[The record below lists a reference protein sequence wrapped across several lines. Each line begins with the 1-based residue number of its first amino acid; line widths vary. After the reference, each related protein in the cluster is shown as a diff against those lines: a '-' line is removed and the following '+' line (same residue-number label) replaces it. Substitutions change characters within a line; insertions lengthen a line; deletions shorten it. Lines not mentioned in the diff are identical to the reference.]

1 MALIKQI
8 RQRTGLA
15 IGVIAVGLIFFLVGG
30 DILGPNS
37 MILGSSRTTV
47 GEIAGDDIS
56 YDEYIQKIEETKM
69 AFQQNTGRNPTE
81 NDLNSIREQAWQA
94 LIVERIFSEQYRE
107 LGLEVSDAELVD
119 MVQGKNII
127 GELRRQLTNPETG
140 EFDRQQLVS
149 FLQSLQNADPQQQM
163 FWAQQ
168 EKMFAASRLRIKYD
182 NMLISS
188 VYVTEAEGRKQHKM
202 ANTIAD
208 VEHLHIPYY
217 LVSDSLVQT
226 NESELKSYISQNQE
240 KFKISESR
248 DIQYVRFPLVPSR
261 EDSTFLL
268 DEMNSLVEEFKETDS
283 DSSFVTRN
291 SEAGNPFLTIL
302 PGDPL
307 PDNLTNNVENPEVG
321 VVYGPFLTNNSSYVS
336 YKITDS
342 YEGDPRMRASH
353 ILLSTE
359 GLEGPAKEQVRARA
373 MEILAEVNETGNFE
387 VAASQYGQDG
397 TAQRGGDLG
406 WFSKGDFIEEFADA
420 VFSANS
426 PGIINSVIET
436 EYGYHLIKVTE
447 MPRSMTYKL
456 AVLELELI
464 ASDVTRNDVF
474 RNADY
479 FAANTNNSET
489 FEENAEEEGYQV
501 ATASGVGP
509 NSRSLNNL
517 SGAREIIR
525 WAYNEASVG
534 EVSSVFE
541 LDDAYVVALLTNK
554 TEEGPG
560 TINNPSI
567 REQAMAELKN
577 DKKAQYIKEKLEG
590 MDSLEAMKEVFPEG
604 SLGSTPDLKLNASV
618 LPGIGFAPRAVGAIF
633 GLENPG
639 QISEPIQEEIG
650 VVVAKL
656 NSLTPAPQIGDYT
669 RYQNELANEAS
680 QRVSYMIMNAMQDIA
695 EVKDY
700 RYKFF

>member
-47 GEIAGDDIS
+47 GEIAGEDIS

-81 NDLNSIREQAWQA
+81 SDLNSIREQAWQA
-94 LIVERIFSEQYRE
+94 MIVERIFSEQYEE

-127 GELRRQLTNPETG
+127 GDLRRQLTNPETG

-168 EKMFAASRLRIKYD
+168 EKMFADSRLRIKYD

-188 VYVTEAEGRKQHKM
+188 EYVTEAEGRKQYKM

-208 VEHLHIPYY
+208 VDHLHIPYY
-217 LVSDSLVQT
+217 LVSDSLVQI

-261 EDSTFLL
+261 EDSTSTINQMNTLL
-268 DEMNSLVEEFKETDS
+268 EDFKESDS
-283 DSSFVTRN
+283 DSSFVARN
-291 SEAGNPFLTIL
+291 SEAVNPFRTIL

-307 PDNLTNNVENPEVG
+307 PDNLTNNVESPEVG
-321 VVYGPFLTNNSSYVS
+321 EVYGPFLTNISSYVA

-342 YEGDPRMRASH
+342 FDGEPRMRASH

-359 GLEGPAKEQVRARA
+359 GLEGPAKEQVRAQA
-373 MEILAEVNETGNFE
+373 EQILAEVNETGNFE

-406 WFSKGDFIEEFADA
+406 WFARSDFIEEFADA

-426 PGIINSVIET
+426 PGIINRIIET

-447 MPRSMTYKL
+447 LPRSLTYKL

-479 FAANTNNSET
+479 FAANSNNPET
-489 FEENAEEEGYQV
+489 FEENAAEEGYQV
-501 ATASGVGP
+501 S
-509 NSRSLNNL
+509 
-517 SGAREIIR
+517 
-525 WAYNEASVG
+525 
-534 EVSSVFE
+534 
-541 LDDAYVVALLTNK
+541 
-554 TEEGPG
+554 
-560 TINNPSI
+560 
-567 REQAMAELKN
+567 
-577 DKKAQYIKEKLEG
+577 
-590 MDSLEAMKEVFPEG
+590 
-604 SLGSTPDLKLNASV
+604 
-618 LPGIGFAPRAVGAIF
+618 
-633 GLENPG
+633 
-639 QISEPIQEEIG
+639 
-650 VVVAKL
+650 
-656 NSLTPAPQIGDYT
+656 
-669 RYQNELANEAS
+669 
-680 QRVSYMIMNAMQDIA
+680 
-695 EVKDY
+695 
-700 RYKFF
+700 